1 MLRKFIGS
9 TLNLDVMGEGKLP
22 EAKPSEG
29 WKQRVGAAGLGQ
41 KQLLTEAS
49 EGSKVIPYE
58 EGVKKAPCSWR

>member
-29 WKQRVGAAGLGQ
+29 WKQRVGAASLGQ
-41 KQLLTEAS
+41 KQLLTES
-49 EGSKVIPYE
+49 LGGEQSHPLRGGGEKSSV
-58 EGVKKAPCSWR
+58 